1 MSKGVVF
8 VVFCVCSI
16 SRSTHGTPHK
26 LRAQSSQHRTS
37 GAGCFTNASTCNG
50 AENRAGHNVR
60 DRRGC
65 LSWVS
70 RRAVHAVCACHF
82 DGNMPCCAS
91 SSLLHGRRVDT
102 CLFEKCGQEAFLKR
116 LVASSITFVAMNNE
130 GRMSTQL
137 PTASLFRCVS
147 CNGSYPSECTRPVL
161 HRAACSVEDAHV
173 QHSLCRPVPSHFMLR
188 SRTTTAL
195 GLAPTKRLPG
205 IAGLSISLSIN
216 GHQCARACQTL
227 CIGTDGFKS
236 GDRLGTLDIPV
247 CKAATKAEPYVNR
260 ACCKR
265 CSNTCYSRSCL
276 QLMSLSPLDVFK
288 TLSGHLLPM
297 LHRMLAP
304 VSFMFLHA

>member
-1 MSKGVVF
+1 MREGCRLYSPRP
-8 VVFCVCSI
+8 VCSD
-16 SRSTHGTPHK
+16 
-26 LRAQSSQHRTS
+26 
-37 GAGCFTNASTCNG
+37 AS
-50 AENRAGHNVR
+50 
-60 DRRGC
+60 
-65 LSWVS
+65 
-70 RRAVHAVCACHF
+70 HA
-82 DGNMPCCAS
+82 
-91 SSLLHGRRVDT
+91 
-102 CLFEKCGQEAFLKR
+102 
-116 LVASSITFVAMNNE
+116 
-130 GRMSTQL
+130 
-137 PTASLFRCVS
+137 
-147 CNGSYPSECTRPVL
+147 NGSYPSECTRPVL

-265 CSNTCYSRSCL
+265 CSNTCLLAQLFAADESVTTRCFQDVVRSPAADVTSNVGACVFHVSSCL
-276 QLMSLSPLDVFK
+276 TEFQVNFGK
-288 TLSGHLLPM
+288 Q
-297 LHRMLAP
+297 A
-304 VSFMFLHA
+304 V